1 MRDRGLVA
9 VLNAII
15 PGVGG
20 FYNERTLDGVFWFI
34 ITPGL
39 RIGTG
44 ERLPH
49 CREAGG
55 RTGVLNNGPA

>member
-1 MRDRGLVA
+1 MRDPGLVA
-9 VLNAII
+9 VLSAII
-15 PGVGG
+15 PGVGR
-20 FYNERTLDGVFWFI
+20 FYNGRTLDGVFWFS

-49 CREAGG
+49 RREAGG
-55 RTGVLNNGPA
+55 RTGVLYNGPA